1 MKPDRFF
8 YSAAGAIML
17 LLTFAGF
24 FAFFTAGKPFGGEEI
39 TPAIRGLVIT
49 HGVAITLWYAL
60 FFVQSV
66 LIASRNRRLHMNLGW
81 SGVLLGLVIVVSGV
95 PVAIRSVALTTGLVF
110 FGMNYTDFLLVMLVE
125 IAAFAVF
132 LSVGL
137 LTRNRPSVHRPM
149 MLLAGLSLLI
159 GATTRIP
166 FLVGLFGGGDS
177 RTAFFGPVFTLM
189 VLLIVVRL
197 AVTRKLDRPFAI
209 GSVAMMAA
217 FVVAEMLSRTD
228 AWRQATLS
236 LIGN

>member
-24 FAFFTAGKPFGGEEI
+24 FAFFTKGQGFGGGQI
-39 TPAIRGLVIT
+39 TPAIRGIVIT
-49 HGVAITLWYAL
+49 HGVAVTLWYVL

-66 LIASRNRRLHMNLGW
+66 LIASRNRQLHMKLGW

-95 PVAIRSVALTTGLVF
+95 PVAIRSVAHNTGFVF

-132 LSVGL
+132 LSIGL
-137 LTRNRPSVHRPM
+137 LTRKRPSVHRPM

-166 FLVGLFGGGDS
+166 LLFNLYGGPDS

-197 AVTRKLDRPFAI
+197 VATKKLDRPLAI
-209 GSVAMMAA
+209 GSVVMMAA
-217 FVVAEMLSRTD
+217 FVVAEVLSRTD
-228 AWRQATLS
+228 AWRQATLV